1 MKPDDYK
8 LVGLDKM
15 EPTLLRRRFDPGQ
28 SECTEGLKRLVEG
41 VCSWYGYDKRT
52 IQQPR
57 WETGVYP
64 LYYWYFSDPERQQ
77 KQSAYKHISNECEK
91 CFSLSAFSPPLE
103 DIYKRIGTI
112 ADAEID
118 LLVEDIGYFILIE
131 AKKPP
136 LLGQK
141 PVFGQKYGLHQLV
154 RQYLQGLFL
163 EKVTQKHF
171 LMATIGTGFKAPYEL
186 TALEIAYLKAFGKD
200 MQSLT
205 LPDFDWTIFDS
216 VRDGEREKGT

>member
-1 MKPDDYK
+1 M
-8 LVGLDKM
+8 
-15 EPTLLRRRFDPGQ
+15 
-28 SECTEGLKRLVEG
+28 
-41 VCSWYGYDKRT
+41 
-52 IQQPR
+52 
-57 WETGVYP
+57 
-64 LYYWYFSDPERQQ
+64 
-77 KQSAYKHISNECEK
+77 
-91 CFSLSAFSPPLE
+91 FSLSAFSPPLE

-131 AKKPP
+131 AKKPS
-136 LLGQK
+136 LLEQK

-171 LMATIGTGFKAPYEL
+171 LMATIGTGFKSPYEL
-186 TALEIAYLKAFGKD
+186 TALEKAYLKAFGKD

-216 VRDGEREKGT
+216 VRDGEEKTGREPLLIL

>member
-1 MKPDDYK
+1 MMPNDYE
-8 LVGLDKM
+8 LVGIDKM
-15 EPTLLRRRFDPGQ
+15 EPSLLRRKIDPGQ
-28 SECTEGLKRLVEG
+28 SECTESLKRIIEAVF
-41 VCSWYGYDKRT
+41 SWYGYDKRT

-77 KQSAYKHISNECEK
+77 KQSPYKHILNKCEK

-118 LLVEDIGYFILIE
+118 LLVEDIEYFILIE
-131 AKKPP
+131 AKKP
-136 LLGQK
+136 LLPGQK
-141 PVFGQKYGLHQLV
+141 PVFGQNYGLHQLV

-163 EKVTQKHF
+163 AKVTKKNF
-171 LMATIGTGFKAPYEL
+171 LMATIGTGLKKPYEL
-186 TALEIAYLKAFGKD
+186 TTLEQDYLKAFGKD
-200 MQSLT
+200 IHNLT

-216 VRDGEREKGT
+216 VRGDRADDK